1 MTGSTYL
8 DFDKAGS
15 KGLKL
20 VRTGDNPTFGLLIIC
35 GINLGLRIGDLL
47 SLTYGQLRNKTIILH
62 EQKTKKKR
70 ELKVNDNIRTAMEYF
85 KEQPDNF
92 HAFRSQKGSV
102 YTPQHVNRLM
112 KNYFNKNATSHSLRK
127 TFGRRIWDKY
137 NRSDE
142 ALILLSDTFNHT
154 NTAITRRYLG
164 IRREE
169 INDMYD
175 NL

>member
-20 VRTGDNPTFGLLIIC
+20 IRTGDNLTFGLLIIC

-47 SLTYGQLRNKTIILH
+47 TLTYGELRGRTITLK
-62 EQKTKKKR
+62 EQKTGKKR

-85 KEQPDNF
+85 KEEPDKF

-112 KNYFNKNATSHSLRK
+112 KKYFNKNATSHSLRK

-137 NRSDE
+137 DKSDE

>member
-20 VRTGDNPTFGLLIIC
+20 IRTGENPAFGLLIIS

-47 SLTYGQLRNKTIILH
+47 TLTFGQLRKKIILLD
-62 EQKTKKKR
+62 EQKTGKSR
-70 ELKVNDNIRTAMEYF
+70 ELKINDNIRNAMEYF
-85 KEQPDNF
+85 QEQPENF
-92 HAFRSQKGSV
+92 YAFRSQKGTV

-112 KNYFNKNATSHSLRK
+112 KKYFNKNATSHSLRK

-142 ALILLSDTFNHT
+142 TLILLSDTFNHT

>member
-20 VRTGDNPTFGLLIIC
+20 IRTGDNPTFGLLIIC
-35 GINLGLRIGDLL
+35 GINLGLRISDLL
-47 SLTYGQLRNKTIILH
+47 TLTYGQLRNKTITIH
-62 EQKTKKKR
+62 EQKTGKER
-70 ELKVNDNIRTAMEYF
+70 ELRVNDNIRAAMDYF
-85 KEQPDNF
+85 KVQPDNF
-92 HAFRSQKGSV
+92 HAFRSQKSSV

-112 KNYFNKNATSHSLRK
+112 KKYFNKNATSHSLRK

-137 NRSDE
+137 NKSDE

>member
-20 VRTGDNPTFGLLIIC
+20 IRTGENPAFGLLVIS

-47 SLTYGQLRNKTIILH
+47 TLTFGQLRKETILLN
-62 EQKTKKKR
+62 EQKTGKSR
-70 ELKVNDNIRTAMEYF
+70 ELKINDNIRNAMEYF
-85 KEQPDNF
+85 QEQPENY

-112 KNYFNKNATSHSLRK
+112 KKYFNKNATSHSLRK
-127 TFGRRIWDKY
+127 TFGRRIWEKY
-137 NRSDE
+137 NQSDD
-142 ALILLSDTFNHT
+142 ALNHLSEIFNHA

-164 IRREE
+164 ISKKE
-169 INDMYD
+169 ISDIYY